1 VTRLRTALQ
10 GTRARLTLTYATV
23 FALVAGAAAV
33 GFYLYAA
40 RLQMGALD
48 ESLAAQAQAL
58 GSSIDSGNGQVGF
71 QGGQPLPA
79 ESSQGIAIAAL
90 LVDSTGKVLDSSGN
104 APAYGAIAAAAKQ
117 ARSTDAAVYQSLTIS
132 GVADR
137 VRAQRLSAMGA
148 GPSGVVLVV
157 TRSTAEMQSTLN
169 TIAVLLATTVPL
181 LALAASVLG
190 YIVAGRALRP
200 VRVIAAAARD
210 ISEHDLNRRLDM
222 PLPPDELGELGAT
235 FDAMLARLDAS
246 FTALRRFTADAAHE
260 LRAPLAVMRSE
271 VDVALARDRDA
282 PDYRDSLRSL
292 AAEIERL
299 SRLADQL
306 LVLARAD
313 AGALRPQRGEIDVPD
328 FVEHVVDRWRT
339 LAGRRGLTLV
349 THLADS
355 GHLRG
360 DADLLRRVLDNLIA
374 NALEHAPRGTAV
386 EVGAAPAPGD
396 PNWWLLTVTD
406 HGPGVPPELGDRLF
420 ERFARGDPARARS
433 GGGAGLGLA
442 LAAAIVEAHGGTLTL
457 DADSPGARFVARLPT
472 E

>member
-1 VTRLRTALQ
+1 MALR
-10 GTRARLTLTYATV
+10 GTRARLTLTYAAV
-23 FALVAGAAAV
+23 FAVVAGAAAV
-33 GFYLYAA
+33 AFYLYTA
-40 RLQMGALD
+40 RLQLGSVD
-48 ESLAAQAQAL
+48 DSLTAQAQLL
-58 GSSIDSGNGQVGF
+58 GASIDSGNGGQVSF

-90 LVDSTGKVLDSSGN
+90 LVDSTGTVLDSSGN
-104 APAYGAIAAAAKQ
+104 APAYRAIAGVATQ
-117 ARSTDAAVYQSLTIS
+117 ARATDSAIYQTLTIG
-132 GVADR
+132 GVSER

-148 GPSGVVLVV
+148 GPSTVVLVV
-157 TRSTAEMQSTLN
+157 SRSTAEMQSTLT

-181 LALAASVLG
+181 LIVVASVLG

-200 VRVIAAAARD
+200 VRRIAAAARD

-222 PLPPDELGELGAT
+222 QLPPDELGELGAT

-246 FTALRRFTADAAHE
+246 FSALRRFTADAAHE

-271 VDVALARDRDA
+271 VDVALARDRNA
-282 PDYRDSLRSL
+282 ADYRDSLVSL

-313 AGALRPQRGEIDVPD
+313 AGALQPQREPVDVPD
-328 FVEHVVDRWRT
+328 FVEDVVDRWRT
-339 LAGRRGLTLV
+339 LGTQRGLTLV

-360 DADLLRRVLDNLIA
+360 DADLLRRVLDNLLA
-374 NALEHAPRGTAV
+374 NALEHAPQGTAI
-386 EVGAAPAPGD
+386 EVSAAPAPGD
-396 PNWWLLTVTD
+396 AQWWLITVAD
-406 HGPGVPPELGDRLF
+406 SGPGVAPELRDRLF
-420 ERFARGDPARARS
+420 ERFARADPARARNS
-433 GGGAGLGLA
+433 GGAGLGLA

-457 DADSPGARFVARLPT
+457 DTGAPGARFVVRLPA
-472 E
+472 